1 MSEQPA
7 THRPPT
13 DHVTM
18 IAPDGKPVGWGGIA
32 GEARRQAAGLTGTG
46 PVLNLCEDR
55 LAFLVLLLAA
65 ALADRETILPSD
77 RSPGGLLGVKSSYK
91 SATVRYDSKDMARRV
106 SAAGLHGEFFRPAFA
121 GGNSR
126 DDLDLSSIGGAGI
139 VMFTSGSTGKPE
151 PCARTLSFFLKGAE
165 ANADC
170 MMDGLRSGAGI
181 VATVPPYHMF
191 GLELSIIVPL
201 IKGATVYSGRPFY
214 PRDIAAALSAIEA
227 PRILVSTP
235 VHLRVLKESGVEL
248 PPVARIFSATA
259 PLPAPLA
266 GDIENML
273 GADLREIFGTTET
286 GSIGWRNT
294 AREESF
300 HLLHGMELTQQ
311 DEVSRISAP
320 HISPPFALPDRLAA
334 VGKNDFRIAGRS
346 NDIVNIAGKRMS
358 LAGLNAILA
367 GIDGVMDA
375 AFLAPDDDAGG
386 PVNRMV
392 AFVAAPGLSDGDI
405 RSALRDRLDNAFI
418 PRRVIFVEA
427 LPRNEAG
434 KLPLHEFRRFA
445 LATLARLDGA
455 ERITQFAAD
464 EPFFA
469 DHFPGDPIVPGAV
482 LLSEA
487 SDLLNESLG
496 GLAGPVEFVS
506 ARFPDSARPG
516 EDCLFRMDAGANGQ
530 YRIECVQGG
539 RVVMKAAMR
548 TATHPGGETG
558 E

>member
-1 MSEQPA
+1 MSERPA
-7 THRPPT
+7 SYRPPT
-13 DHVTM
+13 GHVTM
-18 IAPDGKPVGWGGIA
+18 IPPAGEPVGWGSIA
-32 GEARRQAAGLTGTG
+32 GEVRRQTAGLTGTG
-46 PVLNLCEDR
+46 PVVNLCEDR

-77 RSPGGLLGVKSSYK
+77 RSPGGLLGVGSMYK
-91 SATVRYDSKDMARRV
+91 SATVRYDSEFIARRV
-106 SAAGLHGEFFRPAFA
+106 SAAGLHGELFRPAIA
-121 GGNSR
+121 EGDSQ
-126 DDLDLSSIGGAGI
+126 DELDLASIEDARI

-151 PCARTLSFFLKGAE
+151 PCARKLSFFLRGAVS
-165 ANADC
+165 NAEC
-170 MMDGLRSGAGI
+170 MMEGLGAGVGI

-191 GLELSIIVPL
+191 GLELSVIVPL
-201 IKGATVYSGRPFY
+201 FKGGTVYSGRPFY
-214 PRDIAAALSAIEA
+214 PHDIATALNAIEP

-235 VHLRVLKESGVEL
+235 VHLRVLKESGIEM
-248 PPVARIFSATA
+248 PSVARVFSATA
-259 PLPAPLA
+259 PLSAPLA
-266 GDIENML
+266 GDIEDML

-311 DEVSRISAP
+311 DDISRISAP
-320 HISPPFALPDRLAA
+320 HISPAVVLPDRLASTDD
-334 VGKNDFRIAGRS
+334 GDFRIAGRS

-358 LAGLNAILA
+358 LAGLNAILT
-367 GIDGVMDA
+367 GIDGVMDG
-375 AFLAPDDDAGG
+375 AFLAPDDGAAG
-386 PVNRMV
+386 PVNRMT

-405 RSALRDRLDNAFI
+405 RSALRDRLDSAFI

-434 KLPLHEFRRFA
+434 KLPVREFRRFA

-455 ERITQFAAD
+455 ERITRFAAD

-482 LLSEA
+482 LLGEA
-487 SDLLNESLG
+487 SDLLSESLG
-496 GLAGPVEFVS
+496 GLAEPVELVS

-530 YRIECVQGG
+530 FRIECIQGC

-548 TATHPGGETG
+548 TTEETG
-558 E
+558 A

>member
-1 MSEQPA
+1 MI
-7 THRPPT
+7 PPG
-13 DHVTM
+13 
-18 IAPDGKPVGWGGIA
+18 GKPVGWASIS

-46 PVLNLCEDR
+46 PVVNLCEDR

-77 RSPGGLLGVKSSYK
+77 RSPGGLLGIGSMYK
-91 SATVRYDSKDMARRV
+91 LATARYDNEFMARRV
-106 SAAGLHGEFFRPAFA
+106 SAAGLHGELFRPAFA
-121 GGNSR
+121 DGESW
-126 DDLDLSSIGGAGI
+126 DALDLASIEDAGI

-151 PCARTLSFFLKGAE
+151 PCARKLSFFRQGAD
-165 ANADC
+165 ANAEC
-170 MMDGLRSGAGI
+170 MEEGLGSGGSI

-191 GLELSIIVPL
+191 GFEFSVIVPL
-201 IKGATVYSGRPFY
+201 FKGGTVYSGRPFY
-214 PRDIAAALSAIEA
+214 PRDIAAALNAIDP

-235 VHLRVLKESGVEL
+235 VHLRVLKESGIEM
-248 PPVARIFSATA
+248 PPVARVFSATA

-266 GDIENML
+266 GNIENML

-294 AREESF
+294 ARAETF

-320 HISPPFALPDRLAA
+320 HISPPFVLPDRLAA
-334 VGKNDFRIAGRS
+334 AGGGDFRIAGRS

-358 LAGLNAILA
+358 LAGLNAIL
-367 GIDGVMDA
+367 GEIDGVMDG
-375 AFLAPDDDAGG
+375 AFLAPDDGAAG
-386 PVNRMV
+386 PVNRMT

-405 RSALRDRLDNAFI
+405 RSALRDRLDSAFI
-418 PRRVIFVEA
+418 PRRVVFVDS

-445 LATLARLDGA
+445 FATLACLDGA
-455 ERITQFAAD
+455 NRITRFAAD

-496 GLAGPVEFVS
+496 GLAGPVELVS

-516 EDCLFRMDAGANGQ
+516 EDCLFRMDVVPNGQ
-530 YRIECVQGG
+530 YRIECTQGG
-539 RVVMKAAMR
+539 RTVMKAAMR
-548 TATHPGGETG
+548 TAMDQAR
-558 E
+558 